1 MADING
7 EPCDNPKLALVEA
20 CCISYFTIEF
30 LFRFAGSPEKLSF
43 LKGTMNIVDCLVRK
57 YFLKY
62 FLLIL
67 KYFLAIAPYYL
78 DLFFAPPPLLD
89 PEAAA
94 QREDVGKVE
103 GEKGEEDENMFTD
116 VGRIMQVLRIARL
129 MRIFK
134 LARRSVGLQSMAHT
148 VKTSWKVRRPE
159 VSQRATSYKFVSRTS
174 AYCSLWS
181 SWECSSTAA
190 WSTS

>member
-1 MADING
+1 M
-7 EPCDNPKLALVEA
+7 
-20 CCISYFTIEF
+20 
-30 LFRFAGSPEKLSF
+30 
-43 LKGTMNIVDCLVRK
+43 
-57 YFLKY
+57 
-62 FLLIL
+62 

-94 QREDVGKVE
+94 LREDVGKVE

-116 VGRIMQVLRIARL
+116 VGRIIQVLRIARL

-148 VKTSWKVRRPE
+148 VKTSWKVRSWTERGVIASTLFCPG
-159 VSQRATSYKFVSRTS
+159 SRLAILS
-174 AYCSLWS
+174 GHHGNALLRQPGVLHR
-181 SWECSSTAA
+181 
-190 WSTS
+190 

>member
-1 MADING
+1 M
-7 EPCDNPKLALVEA
+7 
-20 CCISYFTIEF
+20 
-30 LFRFAGSPEKLSF
+30 
-43 LKGTMNIVDCLVRK
+43 
-57 YFLKY
+57 
-62 FLLIL
+62 

-148 VKTSWKVRRPE
+148 VKTSWKV
-159 VSQRATSYKFVSRTS
+159 SRTDKD
-174 AYCSLWS
+174 
-181 SWECSSTAA
+181 
-190 WSTS
+190 